1 MTHLRRAPGR
11 SLVDYYTKEPVRLK
25 HESRSF
31 SKPLWESTD
40 WNDLDMPWPV
50 TSVSDR
56 SALKK
61 RFIWNYP
68 GIPGV

>member
-1 MTHLRRAPGR
+1 MLALLTPARKPRWLAP
-11 SLVDYYTKEPVRLK
+11 LVGLK

-50 TSVSDR
+50 TSVSLIAAP
-56 SALKK
+56 SK
-61 RFIWNYP
+61 IVSS
-68 GIPGV
+68 GIT